1 MTASPDTRSDWL
13 GIAGAIGAV
22 VCWSAGNLLVRGVD
36 LSGLQTAFW
45 RTVLA
50 AGVYAAALAASG
62 RRLSRRQ
69 LLVSAPAGLAIGAE
83 LGVFFIAL
91 KTTTIANATLIGAL
105 QPIMLLVFGA
115 RRFGERV
122 PGWVLGMSLVA
133 LGGVAMVVLGSTSQ
147 PIWSPGGDALAFAA
161 MLLFAAYYVF
171 AKHARAAVPAF
182 EFQTAVWIWA
192 GLLLLPAAAIET
204 GGLVFPSWPTWL
216 WLSTLVAVPG
226 TGHFLMNWA
235 HGRIRLTTAAVVSL
249 GLPVLSTVG
258 AAIFLAESITGWQY
272 PGIVIVVVSLTAVI
286 RRSSDIGEG
295 AETRDAAVR
304 TRRLRRAG

>member
-1 MTASPDTRSDWL
+1 
-13 GIAGAIGAV
+13 
-22 VCWSAGNLLVRGVD
+22 RGVD

-50 AGVYAAALAASG
+50 AAVYAAALAAAG

-69 LLVSAPAGLAIGAE
+69 LWLSAPAGLAIGAE

-105 QPIMLLVFGA
+105 QPIVLLVFGA

-122 PGWVLGMSLVA
+122 SGRILGMSLIA

-171 AKHARAAVPAF
+171 AKRARAGVPAF

-204 GGLVFPSWPTWL
+204 GGLDFPGWSTWL

-226 TGHFLMNWA
+226 TGHLLMNWA
-235 HGRIRLTTAAVVSL
+235 HGRTRLTTAAVVSL

-258 AAIFLAESITGWQY
+258 AAIFLSESITGWQY

-286 RRSSDIGEG
+286 RRSNDVGGAADPPEG
-295 AETRDAAVR
+295 AATAPRPGRPA
-304 TRRLRRAG
+304 